1 MTLLSLLLACAPIEF
16 GGGTD
21 DDSTPSTIGS
31 YELGWPIDA
40 CSADMPEAGEGHA
53 VGEVLPQF
61 RFQAQ
66 TGETVALHDFCNRVV
81 YIELGYFT

>member
-1 MTLLSLLLACAPIEF
+1 MTLFNLLLACQPIEF
-16 GGGTD
+16 GGSETENAAE
-21 DDSTPSTIGS
+21 TLGS
-31 YELGWPIDA
+31 YEMGWPIDA
-40 CSADMPEAGEGHA
+40 CSTSMPDEGEGHQ

-61 RFQAQ
+61 HFFAQ